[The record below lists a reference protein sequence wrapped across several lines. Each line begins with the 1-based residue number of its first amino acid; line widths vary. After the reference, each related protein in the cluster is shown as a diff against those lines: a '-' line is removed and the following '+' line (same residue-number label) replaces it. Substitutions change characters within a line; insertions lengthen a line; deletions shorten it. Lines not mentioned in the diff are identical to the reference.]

1 MINLFPRDG
10 RFYDLFE
17 KQAQGLTQASDLFNQ
32 ILADPQKLEP
42 LSIKLKE
49 LEKDADNLGHEVM
62 DTLRRN
68 FITPMEGED
77 IDLLR
82 QNLDNIMDK
91 IERVANRM
99 VIYHIRAPFPT
110 EIKDYADVIT
120 AAIQEISGGIEEI
133 KHVSKFRDS
142 LHERCKKLNDLENTG
157 DEINR
162 RALKDLMGMPN
173 ADCNNLIDIIKFKEI
188 FETLE
193 DAIDCC
199 EDVGNMFESILIKN
213 Q

>member
-1 MINLFPRDG
+1 MFSLFPKDG
-10 RFYDLFE
+10 RFYELFE
-17 KQAQGLTQASDLFNQ
+17 KQAEKLSQASALLNQ
-32 ILADPQKLEP
+32 ILADPQKLEA
-42 LSIKLKE
+42 LSVKLKE
-49 LEKDADNLGHEVM
+49 LETEADNLGHDVM
-62 DTLRRN
+62 DNLRRN
-68 FITPMEGED
+68 FITPLDGED

-91 IERVANRM
+91 IERVVNRM
-99 VIYHIRAPFPT
+99 VIYNISRPFPK
-110 EIKDYADVIT
+110 EIKNYADVISE
-120 AAIQEISGGIEEI
+120 AVAQIMEGVKEI
-133 KHVSKFRDS
+133 KQVGRFRES
-142 LHERCKKLNDLENTG
+142 LHERCKKLNDLENVG

-162 RALKDLMGMPN
+162 RALKDLMGSPDV
-173 ADCNNLIDIIKFKEI
+173 DCTRLMEITKLKEI

>member
-1 MINLFPRDG
+1 MFSLFPKDG
-10 RFYDLFE
+10 RFYDLFD
-17 KQAQGLTQASDLFNQ
+17 KQAQGLVQASDILNQ
-32 ILADPQKLEP
+32 ILADPQKLEH

-68 FITPMEGED
+68 FITPLEGED

-99 VIYHIRAPFPT
+99 VIYHIQTPYPP
-110 EIKDYADVIT
+110 ELKDYASIIG
-120 AAIQEISGGIEEI
+120 AAVAEIASGIKEI
-133 KHVSKFRDS
+133 KQVNKFRNS

-157 DEINR
+157 DELNR
-162 RALKDLMGMPN
+162 RALKDLMGRAN
-173 ADCNNLIDIIKFKEI
+173 VDCNNLIQIIKFKEI

>member
-1 MINLFPRDG
+1 MINLFPKDA

-17 KQAQGLTQASDLFNQ
+17 KQALGLVQASDIFNQ
-32 ILADPQKLEP
+32 ILDDPQKLEP

-68 FITPMEGED
+68 FITPLEGED

-82 QNLDNIMDK
+82 QSLDNIMDK

-99 VIYHIRAPFPT
+99 VIYNINPPFPG
-110 EIKDYADVIT
+110 EIKDYSGVIS
-120 AAIQEISGGIEEI
+120 AAVAEIKGGIQEIE
-133 KHVSKFRDS
+133 HVNKFRDS

-162 RALKDLMGMPN
+162 RALKGLMSGPHV
-173 ADCNNLIDIIKFKEI
+173 DCGNLIDIIKFKEI

>member
-1 MINLFPRDG
+1 MFNLFPKDG

-17 KQAQGLTQASDLFNQ
+17 KQAQGLVQASDIFNQ
-32 ILADPQKLEP
+32 ILADPLKLES

-49 LEKDADNLGHEVM
+49 LEKDADNLGHEVV
-62 DTLRRN
+62 DALRRN
-68 FITPMEGED
+68 FITPLEGED

-99 VIYHIRAPFPT
+99 VIYNIIAPFPS
-110 EIKDYADVIT
+110 EINDYASVIS
-120 AAIQEISGGIEEI
+120 AAIREIEGGIKEI
-133 KHVSKFRDS
+133 KHVNKFRDS

-162 RALKDLMGMPN
+162 QALKGLMGRSQV
-173 ADCNNLIDIIKFKEI
+173 DCNNLIQIIKFKEI

>member
-1 MINLFPRDG
+1 MVNLFPKDG

-17 KQAQGLTQASDLFNQ
+17 KQARGLVQASEIFNQ

-49 LEKDADNLGHEVM
+49 LEKEADNLGHEVM

-68 FITPMEGED
+68 FITPLEGED

-91 IERVANRM
+91 IERVTNRM
-99 VIYHIRAPFPT
+99 VIYRIAAPFPG
-110 EIKDYADVIT
+110 EINDYAKVIN
-120 AAIQEISGGIEEI
+120 AAILEIEGGIKEI
-133 KHVSKFRDS
+133 KHVSKYRDN

-162 RALKDLMGMPN
+162 RALKDLMGIPQV
-173 ADCNNLIDIIKFKEI
+173 DCNRLIEIIKFKEI